1 MAGGLSLPLELVPT
15 LSLILLL
22 LAYLGGELWVLGLP
36 RRKRQ
41 HRVAVMENFTV
52 SPLTAPY
59 TTSFCPLALMRS
71 MTGVSARC
79 AVVGGIKLLPELG
92 MWSDIVRATLLGS
105 VAATADKA
113 VIVYPGRL
121 DFISALTLGDK

>member
-1 MAGGLSLPLELVPT
+1 MAGALPLSFQLVPP

-22 LAYLGGELWVLGLP
+22 LADLGGELWVLGLP
-36 RRKRQ
+36 RGKRQ
-41 HRVAVMENFTV
+41 HRVAEVEHFAV

-59 TTSFCPLALMRS
+59 ATSFCPLALMRS

-92 MWSDIVRATLLGS
+92 MWSDKVRATLLGS
-105 VAATADKA
+105 VAAAADKA
-113 VIVYPGRL
+113 VIIYPSRL